1 MCKGWNIFMAKR
13 KTQFV
18 VSFNTDP
25 KVVYQVVNN
34 WLNANKFVYKEK
46 YNTKY
51 YQSGD
56 GIWTTSRCF
65 EYYFQGNQLI
75 IYAYLK
81 TPKNPFPLDN
91 GMVGALNTTPYMNL
105 INQLVETINNLNPV
119 GQDVYNQQGYGQQ
132 MYPQPSYSQ
141 VQQANSKIFEEADKR
156 NRNTAIGALAVSIL
170 NVLIMLL
177 GYVYWVVL
185 IIGFVLSV
193 QGLQAKNKILGIL
206 SLLINTI
213 ILILFILIQAGVI
226 VIFA

>member
-1 MCKGWNIFMAKR
+1 MAKR

-25 KVVYQVVNN
+25 NVVYQVVNN

-46 YNTKY
+46 YDTKY

-91 GMVGALNTTPYMNL
+91 GMVGAINTTPYMNL
-105 INQLVETINNLNPV
+105 INQLVETINNLSV
-119 GQDVYNQQGYGQQ
+119 SNQVTYGQQ
-132 MYPQPSYSQ
+132 RYSQPNFAQ
-141 VQQANSKIFEEADKR
+141 VQQANSKIMEDADKR

-170 NVLIMLL
+170 NVLILLL